1 MLIFADG
8 TVTKRMTSPI
18 NPAMPGTSASV
29 TNMHK
34 QHTSTGSAIATSQKD
49 LLMSLATS
57 LQPPTTES
65 SQSTPLTSTSMTLS
79 TGYASTRPCRRT
91 KKNWHDSQKEKAIQ
105 KREAKKKKKEQSE
118 NTLKSPESKGP
129 DLRVAWALDEIFG
142 MLLAETETNSKQKME

>member
-18 NPAMPGTSASV
+18 NPTMPGTSASV
-29 TNMHK
+29 TNMHE
-34 QHTSTGSAIATSQKD
+34 QHASTGSAIATSQKD
-49 LLMSLATS
+49 LLTSLATS
-57 LQPPTTES
+57 LQPPTTKS

-105 KREAKKKKKEQSE
+105 KREESE
-118 NTLKSPESKGP
+118 NTPKSPESKGP
-129 DLRVAWALDEIFG
+129 DLRVAWTLDEIFG
-142 MLLAETETNSKQKME
+142 TLLAETETNSKQKME